1 MRGISDLVKRVSLGL
16 VVAVVA
22 MVAFGTP
29 LAAETLVAGVAPE
42 ISGASLSAGLALLG
56 GGMLWLRARRR
67 LK

>member
-1 MRGISDLVKRVSLGL
+1 MRGISDLVKRVSLGVL
-16 VVAVVA
+16 AVVMA
-22 MVAFGTP
+22 VVGLEAP
-29 LAAETLVAGVAPE
+29 LAAVTVGDAPE